1 MQRLK
6 IFYVL
11 IYIFIL
17 SFISYAQDSTKSIT
31 VDQLIQKIKNDK
43 NLVILDVRTVQ
54 ELTGPLGEI
63 NGVINIPIQV
73 LDKRIHE
80 LDKYKSK
87 EIAVICR
94 TGVRS
99 LKGTKILMQN
109 GFDAENVLGGMT
121 EYRKKGY

>member
-63 NGVINIPIQV
+63 N
-73 LDKRIHE
+73 E
-80 LDKYKSK
+80 
-87 EIAVICR
+87 
-94 TGVRS
+94 
-99 LKGTKILMQN
+99 
-109 GFDAENVLGGMT
+109 
-121 EYRKKGY
+121 